1 MRLKAIRPFHL
12 LTFAGIVGVSIA
24 MTAQTRAKGPAG
36 VHFTATTDNVSG
48 AGDTVR
54 INLFNWSTDADRDQL
69 LAAWTLTAPAA
80 AARGGGGRG
89 GAAPAPADGA
99 PPADGADGSA
109 AAAGRGAR
117 GGRGRGGATGAPAS
131 NETPESSLAA

>member
-12 LTFAGIVGVSIA
+12 LTFAGIVSVSIA
-24 MTAQTRAKGPAG
+24 MTAQTPAKGPVAE
-36 VHFTATTDNVSG
+36 HFTATTDNVSG

-54 INLFNWSTDADRDQL
+54 INLFSWSTDADRDQL
-69 LAAWTLTAPAA
+69 LAAWTLTTAPAA
-80 AARGGGGRG
+80 AARGGAGRGGRG
-89 GAAPAPADGA
+89 GAAPAPADGT
-99 PPADGADGSA
+99 PPADGADGGA

-131 NETPESSLAA
+131 N